1 MLSETTNSMTWFNW
15 SKLSLMLLRLLI
27 TYKIYSAQTV
37 GVIFKTER
45 DSFRVLDQN
54 GQVRLVQPHQIS
66 MRRDSHKAIATDS
79 EGHELR
85 VNDNVK
91 EIDNE
96 VRSHTRNH

>member
-1 MLSETTNSMTWFNW
+1 MSQVRILIYH
-15 SKLSLMLLRLLI
+15 SL
-27 TYKIYSAQTV
+27 QTV

-66 MRRDSHKAIATDS
+66 MRRDSNRAIATDS

-91 EIDNE
+91 EIDGE
-96 VRSHTRNH
+96 VSAATYASMQ